1 MINLVISIYRKTRN
15 QFAGQW
21 GLVCLFL
28 VSMLTYSATGFMYFE
43 GEGLGNKPEGLD
55 WKTCWWWAIVTM
67 TTVGYGDYFPESFYG
82 RLFVGLP
89 AMLVGVA
96 TLGYLLSALAA
107 VLMENKLKE
116 LKGMSTVD
124 SENHIIICR
133 FIGLTS
139 TMQLVQELRQDSIT
153 EDTPV
158 VVIDEFL
165 DELPKE
171 LAESNVTFIKGDPTS
186 DSVMERA
193 NISEAKSVILQ
204 ADLTDSENS
213 DLKNLAIA
221 LNIEKTHPGIH
232 TVVHCLK
239 PDNVRFFNRC
249 GCDSVVCIMKLVN
262 QVIVQE
268 LQDQGVHKVVS
279 ELTSNTYGKQFYIGD
294 APNDVDTF
302 GELSKAFAKNKSL
315 AIGLRRDEK
324 NIMAPESEFL
334 VQSSDQVI
342 SIGSNRC

>member
-1 MINLVISIYRKTRN
+1 MINLIVNIYRKGQK

-21 GLVCLFL
+21 GLVFLFL
-28 VSMLTYSATGFMYFE
+28 ASMLTYSATGFMYFE
-43 GEGLGNKPEGLD
+43 GEGHGNAPDGLD

-67 TTVGYGDYFPESFYG
+67 TTVGYGDYFPETFYG

-96 TLGYLLSALAA
+96 TLGYILSALAA
-107 VLMENKLKE
+107 ILMENKLKE
-116 LKGMSTVD
+116 LKGMSIVE
-124 SENHIIICR
+124 SENHIVICR
-133 FIGLTS
+133 FIGITS
-139 TMQLVQELRQDSIT
+139 TMQLVQELRQDAT
-153 EDTPV
+153 TTNTPV
-158 VVIDEFL
+158 VVIDEYL

-171 LAESNVTFIKGDPTS
+171 LAELNVTFIKGDPAS
-186 DSVMERA
+186 DSVMTRA
-193 NISEAKSVILQ
+193 NIAEAKFVILQ
-204 ADLTDSENS
+204 AELTDSENS

-221 LNIEKTHPGIH
+221 LNIEKTHPDIH

-279 ELTSNTYGKQFYIGD
+279 ELTSNTYGKQFYIGE
-294 APNDVDTF
+294 APAKVDTF
-302 GELSKAFAKNKSL
+302 RELSEALTNKNSL
-315 AIGLRRDEK
+315 AIGIRREEN
-324 NIMAPESEFL
+324 NIMAPDPDF
-334 VQSSDQVI
+334 QIQPTDQVI
-342 SIGSNRC
+342 SIASTRG